1 LNITTGTITE
11 SEVFTEILDGP
22 SDVQTDEEV
31 NVFSRYLF
39 NLFHLL
45 IYTIFVK
52 EKDMNEEDEVQ
63 PSKSKVA

>member
-11 SEVFTEILDGP
+11 SEVFTKIPDGA

-31 NVFSRYLF
+31 NVFSRY
-39 NLFHLL
+39 LFHLL